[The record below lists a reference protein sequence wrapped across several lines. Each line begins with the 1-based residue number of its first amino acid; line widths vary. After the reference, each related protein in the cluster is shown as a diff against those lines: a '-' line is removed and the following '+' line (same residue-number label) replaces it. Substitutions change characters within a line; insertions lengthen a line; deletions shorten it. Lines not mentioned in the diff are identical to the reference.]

1 MNTFTAIGRLTAD
14 PKANKTKNGTDISS
28 FMLAIPKGKD
38 EADFLRCIAWDKT
51 AAVINKFFKKGSR
64 IGITGSVHSRSYT
77 DDNDKPVYVVEVLIN
92 QVDFCD
98 SKTAPENN
106 KKESGSVP
114 DLPFDI
120 DAL

>member
-14 PKANKTKNGTDISS
+14 PKANKTKNGTEISS

-64 IGITGSVHSRSYT
+64 IGITGSVHSRTYT

-98 SKTAPENN
+98 SKATPDNN
-106 KKESGSVP
+106 KKESGQVP